1 MKSLL
6 KRLREGQIL
15 VADGAVGTMLM
26 NYGLNPGEPPESF
39 NLELSEVL
47 EEIARLYLDAGAD
60 IIQTNTFGASPLRLA
75 LHSLDGKT
83 EKINRNAVLAAR
95 KAAKDLAY
103 VVASCGPSG
112 KLLKPYGDTE
122 PEEIYSSFERQ
133 MKALISA
140 GVDAI
145 SIETMT
151 DLTEATLAIKAAKAV
166 SPSTPV
172 MAAMTFDPTPRGF
185 YTVMGTSIEEAARG
199 LEEAGA
205 NIIGSNCGNGIE
217 NMVKIAR
224 EFKRYSKLPIII
236 QSNAGLPEMQGDKP
250 TWPETPE
257 FMAETAKELVSLGVS
272 IIGGCCGTT
281 PEHIRAIRKTVEL
294 QRRSPQNRELF

>member
-1 MKSLL
+1 MRNLL
-6 KRLREGQIL
+6 ERVRDGEIL
-15 VADGAVGTMLM
+15 VADGAMGTMLM
-26 NYGLNPGEPPESF
+26 EFGLKPGEPPESF
-39 NLELSEVL
+39 NLTRPEVL
-47 EEIARLYLDAGAD
+47 EEIARLYIVAGAD

-75 LHSLDGKT
+75 LSSLDDKT
-83 EKINRNAVLAAR
+83 EEINRNAVLAAR

-122 PEEIYSSFERQ
+122 HEEIYSSFERQ

-151 DLTEATLAIKAAKAV
+151 DLTEVTLAIKAAKTV

-172 MAAMTFDPTPRGF
+172 MAAMTFDPTPKGF
-185 YTVMGTSIEEAARG
+185 YTVMGTGIEEAARG
-199 LEEAGA
+199 LKEAGA
-205 NIIGSNCGNGIE
+205 DLIGSNCGNGIE
-217 NMVKIAR
+217 NMVKIAK
-224 EFKRYSKLPIII
+224 EFKKYSRLPIVI
-236 QSNAGLPEMQGDKP
+236 QSNAGIPEMQGDKP
-250 TWPETPE
+250 AWPETPE
-257 FMAETAKELVSLGVS
+257 FMAEKAKELVALRVS

-294 QRRSPQNRELF
+294 QRRSAQSRELS